1 MELFQSS
8 SEKEGGGG
16 VLLRWVLSLPQPL
29 DQGLRTAASSF
40 QHSTKEKFHKLS
52 DDNVIRRREI
62 TTRMRPSGT

>member
-8 SEKEGGGG
+8 SEKEGGG